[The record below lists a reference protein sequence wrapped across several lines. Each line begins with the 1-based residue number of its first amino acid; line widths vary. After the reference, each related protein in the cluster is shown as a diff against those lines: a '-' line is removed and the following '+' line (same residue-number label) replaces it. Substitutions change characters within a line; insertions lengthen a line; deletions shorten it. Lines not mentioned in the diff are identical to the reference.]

1 MHPFT
6 LPSPTVPYLTS
17 SDRIDRQA
25 PRALAIAQP
34 LKVTIT
40 NWPTDTVETFTAER
54 HPKRPEMGSRDI
66 PFSGHVYIDKDDFFD
81 TGVDGSIPVP
91 KGYKRLVPGGQVRL
105 KYAYVITCDTVV
117 RDATG
122 QAVELV
128 CSYDPRTRAG
138 ATPEGAKKAKGIV
151 QWVSQAHAVPAELAL
166 FDRLF
171 TAPSPGRD
179 HEDGDFL
186 RDLNPQSL
194 TVLPGACV
202 EPSLVGARPGDRFQ
216 FERLGYFCVDIGE
229 PRAGSAGGGAAGRPL
244 VFNRVVTL
252 KDTWAAGA
260 TDDAPAAAAA
270 AAAASSSSSKPAAPA
285 AAGGDGAAAVA
296 SEDVLRIELRVGQIL
311 SAELHPDAETLYVE
325 KIDVGEKEPRTVI
338 SGLAKF
344 MPPEA
349 LVGRRVVVVC
359 NLKPSK
365 MRGIMSEG
373 MVLAASTGSPD
384 DGTET
389 VELLTAPE
397 GAAVGE
403 LVQVE
408 GLPPPTPDVQLKS
421 KTAQDAWKRVAAA
434 LCTDADGHATYTGAT
449 HADGGAT
456 KPRRLL
462 TSAGPCAV
470 PTLKVAPIR

>member
-1 MHPFT
+1 M
-6 LPSPTVPYLTS
+6 
-17 SDRIDRQA
+17 
-25 PRALAIAQP
+25 
-34 LKVTIT
+34 
-40 NWPTDTVETFTAER
+40 
-54 HPKRPEMGSRDI
+54 
-66 PFSGHVYIDKDDFFD
+66 
-81 TGVDGSIPVP
+81 
-91 KGYKRLVPGGQVRL
+91 
-105 KYAYVITCDTVV
+105 
-117 RDATG
+117 
-122 QAVELV
+122 
-128 CSYDPRTRAG
+128 
-138 ATPEGAKKAKGIV
+138 
-151 QWVSQAHAVPAELAL
+151 PAELAL

-186 RDLNPQSL
+186 RDLNPHSL

-202 EPSLVGARPGDRFQ
+202 EPSLASARPGDRFQ
-216 FERLGYFCVDIGE
+216 FERLGYFCVDIKG
-229 PRAGSAGGGAAGRPL
+229 PRTGTAGSSGSGSGSGSPL

-260 TDDAPAAAAA
+260 ANDVPGAAPAATAATATAAAAA
-270 AAAASSSSSKPAAPA
+270 P
-285 AAGGDGAAAVA
+285 AGGDGSAVA
-296 SEDVLRIELRVGQIL
+296 SEDVLRIELRVGLIL
-311 SAELHPDAETLYVE
+311 SAERHPDAESLYVE

-373 MVLAASTGSPD
+373 MVLAASAGVAGD
-384 DGTET
+384 ANEV
-389 VELLTAPE
+389 VELLSAPE

-408 GLPPPTPDVQLKS
+408 GLPPPTPDPQLKS

-434 LCTDADGHATYTGAT
+434 LATDADGHATYTGT
-449 HADGGAT
+449 TNADAGKPGDT

-470 PTLKVAPIR
+470 PTLKSASIR